1 MLIYYFRPG
10 YFVILFITGSVK
22 TLDASWVPYKP
33 RLLSDVF
40 CNSNL
45 CCQICQLEYIPC
57 FDKNGD
63 SFFVFHFDFLLF
75 FRGEGKVLMSS
86 YLKFSFPW
94 LPHSGVFLLSLLILW
109 LALQLFSRI
118 IFPYLTSNCWSYSRF
133 LSEPFFSPH

>member
-1 MLIYYFRPG
+1 MCLLL
-10 YFVILFITGSVK
+10 VIIIVNLGFLPWRFCNFYLLLDLSK

-45 CCQICQLEYIPC
+45 CCQICQLEYLSC

-63 SFFVFHFDFLLF
+63 SFFIFHFDFLLF
-75 FRGEGKVLMSS
+75 FRGEGKVLISS

-94 LPHSGVFLLSLLILW
+94 LPHSGVFLFSLLILW
-109 LALQLFSRI
+109 LA
-118 IFPYLTSNCWSYSRF
+118 TSF
-133 LSEPFFSPH
+133 